1 MKNSKQN
8 QPPQGLDLEKLRLE
22 FQETLQMGREVDKML
37 AKARQ
42 AERTAKRQKDKDTAK
57 P

>member
-1 MKNSKQN
+1 MDNSKQS
-8 QPPQGLDLEKLRLE
+8 QPPQSLDLEKLRLE

-42 AERTAKRQKDKDTAK
+42 AEHTAKRQKDKDTAK